1 MEQLQ
6 LLDRIFEKY
15 PKMSKG
21 HKAIADFVVDH
32 MDEAAF
38 MTAAKI
44 GQKLNVSESTVVRF
58 ATGIGYDGFPAFQ
71 DALAE
76 SFKARVNRGKDM
88 DVKMERTNPSNVLD
102 SILKLDIANIQNTIS
117 ALDAATFEMAVKIIS
132 EAEHVYIC
140 GLRSNA
146 PLASFL
152 HYYLNMARG
161 NAILL
166 NTTSVSETF
175 EQMMHIGKK
184 DVFIGISFPRYSMR
198 TLKAMELAS
207 DRNAKVIALTDSLN
221 SPMCLYSSCNL
232 VASTESLSI
241 IDSLVAPMSVIQAL
255 VVALCLK
262 NKETV
267 RNNLKLLQETWNNY
281 QVYSND
287 EIDFMG
293 DDHTLN

>member
-1 MEQLQ
+1 MEQMN

-21 HKAIADFVVDH
+21 HKSIADFVVDH
-32 MDEAAF
+32 MDEATF
-38 MTAAKI
+38 LTAAKI
-44 GQKLNVSESTVVRF
+44 GQKLGVSESTVVRF
-58 ATGIGYDGFPAFQ
+58 ATAIGYDGFPAFQ
-71 DALAE
+71 SAMAD
-76 SFKARVNRGKDM
+76 SFRSRIGQAQNETFKS
-88 DVKMERTNPSNVLD
+88 ERINQSNVLN
-102 SILKLDIANIQNTIS
+102 SVLKLDIANIENTLGL
-117 ALDAATFEMAVKIIS
+117 LDATTFDAAVKMIS
-132 EAEHVYIC
+132 DAEHVYVC

-146 PLASFL
+146 PLAAFL
-152 HYYLNMARG
+152 HYYLNMVKG

-175 EQMMHIGKK
+175 EQMMHISKK

-207 DRNAKVIALTDSLN
+207 DRNAKVIALTDNVN

-232 VASTESLSI
+232 LAQTDSLSI

-267 RNNLKLLQETWNNY
+267 KNNLKLLQDTWNNY
-281 QVYSND
+281 QVYIND

-293 DDHTLN
+293 EDKTLN